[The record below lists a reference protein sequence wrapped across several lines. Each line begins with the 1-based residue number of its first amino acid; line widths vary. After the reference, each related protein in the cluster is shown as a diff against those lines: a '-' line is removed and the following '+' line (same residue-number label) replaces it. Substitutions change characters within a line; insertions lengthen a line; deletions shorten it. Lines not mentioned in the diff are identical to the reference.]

1 MSFSWF
7 SHKCI
12 NVLNYILSTS
22 ENFSPPPLF
31 PQVLS
36 PPCIKDPRV
45 EYFRWPCWMLKRFIW
60 KRLRLLVWHWLLCK
74 IAKKMLVVGENLH
87 FHSRVT
93 TNRISSSTRYIWL
106 SYSWWKNIYWKFSAD
121 SGCTYRVRIF
131 RHIDFTKMNQFICNK
146 FTTFTAT
153 TTSNRFDD
161 TESIV
166 HRWKPWLK

>member
-12 NVLNYILSTS
+12 NVLNYTLSTS
-22 ENFSPPPLF
+22 ENPPPSF

-36 PPCIKDPRV
+36 PPCINDPRV
-45 EYFRWPCWMLKRFIW
+45 EYFWWPCW
-60 KRLRLLVWHWLLCK
+60 KRLILLVWHWLSCK
-74 IAKKMLVVGENLH
+74 IAKKMLVVGENSKIYI

-106 SYSWWKNIYWKFSAD
+106 SYSRWKNIYWKFSAD

-131 RHIDFTKMNQFICNK
+131 RHIDFTKTNQFIRNK

-153 TTSNRFDD
+153 TTSNKFDD

-166 HRWKPWLK
+166 HR